1 MRIAVLEDDISQREL
16 LSHWLKLAGHSAYGF
31 QRGEMLLRELVR
43 ESFDV
48 LLLDWNVPDISGV
61 EVLRRVRQ
69 ESTVPV
75 LFCTGRAEEHDVV
88 TALREGADDYVV
100 KPVRRLELL
109 ARLQAVKRR
118 RQSVAQHGFDLG
130 AFRVNCQARVILRND
145 VPLELTTKDFDLSVL
160 LLQNVGRLLSRQ
172 EIRETVWGS
181 QLNLQSRTLDTHVS
195 RVRNGLGLVP
205 EHGWRLVAV
214 YGHGYRL
221 EQCKPELLLSA

>member
-1 MRIAVLEDDISQREL
+1 MRVAVLEDDISQLEL
-16 LSHWLKLAGHSAYGF
+16 LSHWVKLAGHSTHGF

-69 ESTVPV
+69 ESNMPV
-75 LFCTGRAEEHDVV
+75 LFCTGRSDESDVV
-88 TALREGADDYVV
+88 TALRAGADDYLV

-118 RQSVAQHGFDLG
+118 SQSIAQHGFALG
-130 AFRVNCQARVILRND
+130 TLTLNCQARTIRRNN
-145 VPLELTTKDFDLSVL
+145 VPLNLTTKDFDLAAL
-160 LLQNVGRLLSRQ
+160 LLQNVGRLLSRRQ
-172 EIRETVWGS
+172 IKEAVWGS

-195 RVRNGLGLVP
+195 RVRNGLGLTP
-205 EHGWRLVAV
+205 EHGWRLTAV

-221 EQCKPELLLSA
+221 EQCQPELLPSD

>member
-1 MRIAVLEDDISQREL
+1 MRVAVLEDDISQLEL
-16 LSHWLKLAGHSAYGF
+16 LSHWLVLAGHSAHGF
-31 QRGEMLLRELVR
+31 QRGDLLLRELVR
-43 ESFDV
+43 ENFDV

-75 LFCTGRAEEHDVV
+75 LFCTGRGDENDVV

-118 RQSVAQHGFDLG
+118 SQSLAQHVFELG
-130 AFRVNCQARVILRND
+130 ALRVNCQARTILRNN
-145 VPLELTTKDFDLSVL
+145 VPLELSTKDFDLSVL

-172 EIRETVWGS
+172 TIREAVWGA
-181 QLNLQSRTLDTHVS
+181 QLNLHSRTLDTHVS

-205 EHGWRLVAV
+205 EHGWRLTAV

-221 EQCKPELLLSA
+221 EECKSELLPAR

>member
-1 MRIAVLEDDISQREL
+1 MRVAVLEDDISQLEL
-16 LSHWLKLAGHSAYGF
+16 LSHWIKLAGHSTHSF

-61 EVLRRVRQ
+61 EVLRRLRQ

-75 LFCTGRAEEHDVV
+75 LFCTGRGDENDVV

-118 RQSVAQHGFDLG
+118 SQTLAQHAFELG
-130 AFRVNCQARVILRND
+130 ALRVNCQARTILRNN
-145 VPLELTTKDFDLSVL
+145 VPLELSTKDFDLSVL

-172 EIRETVWGS
+172 TIREAVWGA
-181 QLNLQSRTLDTHVS
+181 QLNLHSRTLDTHVS

-205 EHGWRLVAV
+205 EHGWRLTAV

-221 EQCKPELLLSA
+221 EECKPELLPAR

>member
-1 MRIAVLEDDISQREL
+1 MRVAVLEDDISQLEL
-16 LSHWLKLAGHSAYGF
+16 MSHWVKLAGHSTHGF
-31 QRGEMLLRELVR
+31 QRGAMLLKELVR

-61 EVLRRVRQ
+61 DVLRRVRQ
-69 ESTVPV
+69 ESNMPV
-75 LFCTGRAEEHDVV
+75 LFCTGRSDESDVV
-88 TALREGADDYVV
+88 TALRAGADDYLV

-118 RQSVAQHGFDLG
+118 SQSLPQHAFALG
-130 AFRVNCQARVILRND
+130 ALTVNCQARTILRNN
-145 VPLELTTKDFDLSVL
+145 VALSLSSKDFDLSVL

-172 EIRETVWGS
+172 EIGQTVWGS

-195 RVRNGLGLVP
+195 RVRNGLGLIP
-205 EHGWRLVAV
+205 EHGWRLTAV

-221 EQCKPELLLSA
+221 EQCQVELLPTA